1 MDLDENPEIRVTS
14 SLLWLQ
20 RDLISISLPT
30 TTLSLKITANIY
42 HIFLYSMLSTF

>member
-1 MDLDENPEIRVTS
+1 MDLDENPEMGVTS

-30 TTLSLKITANIY
+30 TTLNLKIQ
-42 HIFLYSMLSTF
+42 LTFTTFSYIPC